1 MGYRLFEVVKKS
13 DKETQRIYPT
23 DLKTSSQSLT
33 EVAAQFEKRLGDAM
47 KATDEQAHSF
57 LILDNTGEVPS
68 DSNGNSYIAFVGEG
82 TLEPRL
88 WEVKDYFDEDTQ
100 KMVNE
105 AIPHHYETNKLV
117 EANYHLFLGNAMLNT
132 NVKAEMLRSID
143 EKGNVAGK
151 YCYWARIDEVPPVT
165 EPTPV
170 EPTEG

>member
-23 DLKTSSQSLT
+23 DLKTSAPSLT
-33 EVAAQFEKRLGDAM
+33 EVAAQFEKRLGEAM

-57 LILDNTGEVPS
+57 LILDNTGAIAH
-68 DSNGNSYIAFVGEG
+68 DSGNSYIAFVGED

-100 KMVNE
+100 EMVNE
-105 AIPHHYETNKLV
+105 AIPHHYETDKLV
-117 EANYHLFLGNAMLNT
+117 EANYHIFLGNAMLNP

-143 EKGNVAGK
+143 EKGMTAGK
-151 YCYWARIDEVPPVT
+151 YCYWVRIDE
-165 EPTPV
+165 E
-170 EPTEG
+170 EAH

>member
-23 DLKTSSQSLT
+23 DLKTSSESLT
-33 EVAAQFEKRLGDAM
+33 EVAAQFEKGLGNAM

-57 LILDNTGEVPS
+57 LILDNTGEIAH
-68 DSNGNSYIAFVGEG
+68 DDNGNSYIAFVGDG

-88 WEVKDYFDEDTQ
+88 WEVKEYFDEDTQ
-100 KMVNE
+100 AWVNE
-105 AIPHHYETNKLV
+105 AIPHHYETDKLV
-117 EANYHLFLGNAMLNT
+117 EANYHIFLGNAMLNT

-143 EKGNVAGK
+143 EKGMTAGK
-151 YCYWARIDEVPPVT
+151 YCYWVRIDEKPPVT